1 MALRVGAESKPK
13 LFAAIGLGAIVLLI
27 AMFQIPK
34 FFGTS
39 GPTPTAAPARV
50 AQPAPVAATA
60 TGASASSNNAS
71 GNSSGSSSN
80 TPSGAAAGAAY
91 PHEAIRLP
99 SSSALDPTLH
109 PELMAQAEET
119 TYSGNGRNIFSPD
132 SAAPAPVNIEKPKN
146 FRPEPPPPPPGPPP
160 PPAIDLK
167 FYGYSAMQGGGNRQ
181 IFLMHGDDIFL
192 AHEGDVVDRR
202 YRVVA
207 VRPFSVEIEDI
218 PYHNTQSLPLSQ
230 N

>member
-27 AMFQIPK
+27 AMVQVPK
-34 FFGTS
+34 FLGTS
-39 GPTPTAAPARV
+39 APTRVEPPATTAVRPT
-50 AQPAPVAATA
+50 
-60 TGASASSNNAS
+60 ASAS
-71 GNSSGSSSN
+71 NSSTSSN
-80 TPSGAAAGAAY
+80 AAANNTGAAATPYA
-91 PHEAIRLP
+91 HEAVRLP

-109 PELMAQAEET
+109 PELMAQAEDT
-119 TYSGNGRNIFSPD
+119 TYSGNGRNIFSPN
-132 SAAPAPVNIEKPKN
+132 SAAPTPVNIEKAQK
-146 FRPEPPPPPPGPPP
+146 FRPGPPAPPPGPPP

-181 IFLMHGDDIFL
+181 IFLLHGDDIFL

-202 YRVVA
+202 YRVVTI
-207 VRPFSVEIEDI
+207 RPFSVEIEDI

>member
-27 AMFQIPK
+27 AVVQVPK
-34 FFGTS
+34 FLGTS
-39 GPTPTAAPARV
+39 APTPVAPPVSSAARPA
-50 AQPAPVAATA
+50 T
-60 TGASASSNNAS
+60 SANNSSN
-71 GNSSGSSSN
+71 SSN
-80 TPSGAAAGAAY
+80 TAANNLGAAATAY
-91 PHEAIRLP
+91 PHEAVRLP

-109 PELMAQAEET
+109 PELMAQAEDT
-119 TYSGNGRNIFSPD
+119 TYSGNGRNIFSPN
-132 SAAPAPVNIEKPKN
+132 SAAPTPINIEKAQK
-146 FRPEPPPPPPGPPP
+146 FRPGPPAPPPGPPP

-181 IFLMHGDDIFL
+181 IFLLHGDDIFL
-192 AHEGDVVDRR
+192 AHEGDVVNRR
-202 YRVVA
+202 YRVVTI
-207 VRPFSVEIEDI
+207 RPFSVEIEDI

>member
-13 LFAAIGLGAIVLLI
+13 LFAAIGLGVIVLLI
-27 AMFQIPK
+27 AIVQIPK
-34 FFGTS
+34 FLGTS
-39 GPTPTAAPARV
+39 A
-50 AQPAPVAATA
+50 PAPVRVAPPARTTAGPAGSPDNTVANAPGGSSTTPSDTASGA
-60 TGASASSNNAS
+60 TGGTS
-71 GNSSGSSSN
+71 
-80 TPSGAAAGAAY
+80 Y

-109 PELMAQAEET
+109 PELMAQAEDT
-119 TYSGNGRNIFSPD
+119 TYSGNGRNIFSPN
-132 SAAPAPVNIEKPKN
+132 SAAPTPVNIEKPQS
-146 FRPEPPPPPPGPPP
+146 FRPGPPPPPPGPPP

-167 FYGYSAMQGGGNRQ
+167 FYGYSALQGGGNRQ
-181 IFLMHGDDIFL
+181 IFLLHGDDIFL

-207 VRPFSVEIEDI
+207 IRPFSVEIEDI

>member
-13 LFAAIGLGAIVLLI
+13 LFAAAGLGVIVLLI
-27 AMFQIPK
+27 AVVQIPK

-39 GPTPTAAPARV
+39 APPPTTAPTRV

-60 TGASASSNNAS
+60 AGPSGSS

-80 TPSGAAAGAAY
+80 TPSGAAGATAY

-109 PELMAQAEET
+109 PELMEQAEET
-119 TYSGNGRNIFSPD
+119 TYSGNGRNIFSPN
-132 SAAPAPVNIEKPKN
+132 SAAPTPVKIEKPKN

-181 IFLMHGDDIFL
+181 IFLLHGDDIFL
-192 AHEGDVVDRR
+192 AREGDVVNRR

-207 VRPFSVEIEDI
+207 IRPFSVEIEDI

>member
-1 MALRVGAESKPK
+1 MAIRVGAESKPK
-13 LFAAIGLGAIVLLI
+13 LFAAIGLGVVVLLI
-27 AMFQIPK
+27 AVIQIPK

-39 GPTPTAAPARV
+39 A
-50 AQPAPVAATA
+50 PAPVAPAAPVATA
-60 TGASASSNNAS
+60 PTGSSAPGSSDNSSVGSSTNSTGA
-71 GNSSGSSSN
+71 
-80 TPSGAAAGAAY
+80 AGPTAY
-91 PHEAIRLP
+91 PHEAVRLP

-109 PELMAQAEET
+109 PELMTQAEET

-132 SAAPAPVNIEKPKN
+132 SAAPAAVNIEKPKN

-160 PPAIDLK
+160 PPTIDLK
-167 FYGYSAMQGGGNRQ
+167 FYGYSSLQGGSNRQ
-181 IFLMHGDDIFL
+181 IFLLHGDDIFL
-192 AHEGDVVDRR
+192 AREGDVVDRR

>member
-13 LFAAIGLGAIVLLI
+13 LYAAIGLGAVLLI
-27 AMFQIPK
+27 IAAIQAPK

-39 GPTPTAAPARV
+39 SPAPIAPPAMSTSAAAPV
-50 AQPAPVAATA
+50 SVPPDAAGTKS
-60 TGASASSNNAS
+60 TGA
-71 GNSSGSSSN
+71 
-80 TPSGAAAGAAY
+80 TAY
-91 PHEAIRLP
+91 PHEAIQLP

-109 PELMAQAEET
+109 PEVMAQAEDT
-119 TYSGNGRNIFSPD
+119 TYSGNGRNIFSPN
-132 SAAPAPVNIEKPKN
+132 SAAPVAIPKPTAPI
-146 FRPEPPPPPPGPPP
+146 RPSVPLPPPGPPP

-167 FYGYSAMQGGGNRQ
+167 FYGYSSMQGNRQ
-181 IFLMHGDDIFL
+181 IFLLHGDDIFL

-207 VRPFSVEIEDI
+207 IRPFSVEIEDI
-218 PYHNTQSLPLSQ
+218 PYHNTQSVPLSQ